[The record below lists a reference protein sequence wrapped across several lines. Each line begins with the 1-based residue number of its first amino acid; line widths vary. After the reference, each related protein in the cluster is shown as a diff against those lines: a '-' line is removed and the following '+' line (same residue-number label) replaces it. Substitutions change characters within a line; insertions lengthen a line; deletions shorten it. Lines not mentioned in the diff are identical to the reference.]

1 LFCDSNT
8 VIAHAGHQY
17 QVDTANN
24 SHAQLLMDQ
33 TIINVKALVNHEH
46 SYRLRVGYFRVFFDF
61 DGSARIVLIEEVKK
75 RDERTY

>member
-17 QVDTANN
+17 QVDTANK

-33 TIINVKALVNHEH
+33 TIINAGHVW
-46 SYRLRVGYFRVFFDF
+46 
-61 DGSARIVLIEEVKK
+61 
-75 RDERTY
+75 